1 MTREIL
7 ARSGLTTPTL
17 TRRLFV
23 LLGLTGLV
31 GAAGR
36 LARVS
41 MSMGSIYRSEAALLA
56 GVRTDSA
63 LVVGKLVLAALPN
76 IGTRD
81 QLVQALFDDLRL
93 DGHQASPALRFH
105 LGAKIAER
113 VRLDF
118 AAGNIV
124 DVAGWRFSL
133 TEARLCALAVR
144 CTSGA
149 K

>member
-1 MTREIL
+1 M
-7 ARSGLTTPTL
+7 
-17 TRRLFV
+17 
-23 LLGLTGLV
+23 
-31 GAAGR
+31 
-36 LARVS
+36 
-41 MSMGSIYRSEAALLA
+41 LA

-93 DGHQASPALRFH
+93 DGDQASPALRFH